1 MTSRQRNAWRVIP
14 HTLLLG
20 SVLGLSACEQ
30 SMSDLEQYIE
40 EVNSRPGG
48 EIEPIP
54 QIEPYEGYTYSVKG
68 ERSPFEPD
76 SRLQPKQEG
85 EGGGDGPT
93 PDFDR
98 RQEYLERFPLD
109 GLRMQ
114 GTLEMGGELYAIVK
128 DPEDTVHRV
137 TVGNYLGENYG
148 EIIAIRESEIV
159 LRELVPDGTGG
170 WNERE
175 RSLSLSE

>member
-1 MTSRQRNAWRVIP
+1 MKRFGQHKARLLRSG
-14 HTLLLG
+14 LLLAATAALAG
-20 SVLGLSACEQ
+20 CEQ
-30 SMSDLEQYIE
+30 DMDDLERYIE
-40 EVNSRPGG
+40 EINARPGG

-54 QIEPYEGYTYSVKG
+54 QIEPYEGFTYSVQD

-76 SRLQPKQEG
+76 SRLRPEP
-85 EGGGDGPT
+85 EGGGGSGPT

-109 GLRMQ
+109 GIQMQ
-114 GTLEMGGELYAIVK
+114 GILQMGGQLFAIVR
-128 DPEDTVHRV
+128 DPEGTVHRV
-137 TVGNYLGENYG
+137 AVGNHLGENFG
-148 EIIAIRESEIV
+148 EIIAISESEIV

-175 RSLSLSE
+175 RTISLSQ